1 MSLGPNP
8 ASLTLLENLAQFPL
22 RSKVRFL
29 GCIKVYHSASSTL
42 IVTHTTMYKSPSSSS
57 SSSSLSSSLPRK
69 TKTATVDIAIV
80 VEQIRIGELQIGDWV
95 NVLGYITDMQADGAT
110 VCIQGIQ
117 IWSAGGIDLGKYER
131 QLREKENVDR
141 RSLDTLPTVVNI

>member
-29 GCIKVYHSASSTL
+29 GCIKAYHSASSTL
-42 IVTHTTMYKSPSSSS
+42 IVTHTTMYKSPSSS

-80 VEQIRIGELQIGDWV
+80 VEQIPIGELQIGDWV

-110 VCIQGIQ
+110 
-117 IWSAGGIDLGKYER
+117 SAGGIDLGKYER

-141 RSLDTLPTVVNI
+141 RSLDTLPTAVNI

>member
-29 GCIKVYHSASSTL
+29 GYIEAYHSVSSTL
-42 IVTHTTMYKSPSSSS
+42 IVMHTTMYQSPF
-57 SSSSLSSSLPRK
+57 SSLSSSLPRK
-69 TKTATVDIAIV
+69 TKTASVDITIV
-80 VEQIRIGELQIGDWV
+80 VEQIPIGELQIGEWV
-95 NVLGYITDMQADGAT
+95 NVLGYITDMQADGGT

-131 QLREKENVDR
+131 QLREKEKVDR
-141 RSLDTLPTVVNI
+141 RNLDTSPTAVNL

>member
-29 GCIKVYHSASSTL
+29 GWQAYHSASSTL
-42 IVTHTTMYKSPSSSS
+42 IVTHTTMYQSPPS

-80 VEQIRIGELQIGDWV
+80 VEQIPTGELQIGEWV

-131 QLREKENVDR
+131 QLQEKENVDR
-141 RSLDTLPTVVNI
+141 RSLDTLPTAVNI